1 MRSSEEIM
9 AAMPEDM
16 RERAEKA
23 TKTLLGFVKA
33 MADPE
38 AFMPKVECKVCGE
51 NRSQDLVAH
60 GPGIARFMYYPCR
73 HSSLHKDHVSTWY
86 DENDEKVDV

>member
-1 MRSSEEIM
+1 MRSTEEIM
-9 AAMPEDM
+9 ADMPEDM

-38 AFMPKVECKVCGE
+38 AFMPKTECKVCGE

-60 GPGIARFMYYPCR
+60 GPGVARFMYYPCR
-73 HSSLHKDHVSTWY
+73 HSEVHKDHVSTWY
-86 DENDEKVDV
+86 DENDNEVEV

>member
-9 AAMPEDM
+9 SAMPEDM
-16 RERAEKA
+16 RKRAEEA
-23 TKTLLGFVKA
+23 TKTLMGFVKA

-51 NRSQDLVAH
+51 ERSQDLVSH
-60 GPGIARFMYYPCR
+60 GPGVARFMYYPCR
-73 HSSLHKDHVSTWY
+73 HSSVHKGHVSTWY
-86 DENDEKVDV
+86 DEDDREVEV